1 MAEEMMDD
9 LEGLEAEGN
18 ADEDAQK
25 GKYMTFQIGDEYY
38 GIAINY
44 VNEIVNIQSIT
55 GVPEVED
62 YIKGLIKDTLKNY
75 LWQRTK
81 RSPMILPIIME
92 V

>member
-55 GVPEVED
+55 GVPEVD
-62 YIKGLIKDTLKNY
+62 RK
-75 LWQRTK
+75 
-81 RSPMILPIIME
+81 S
-92 V
+92 VV